1 MSFILS
7 ALKKVENKRNLGS
20 VPELSSIQIQ
30 SFENLENR
38 RHRLVTTLSIVGIVS
53 VALFAAF
60 WFYKP
65 LMEQSIAEQKTQS
78 VVITTPVIDGVITQ
92 PIQPTQTP
100 TPQTTIIQAPVS
112 QTPQTNIVPT
122 NTVPPNTASP
132 NAILP
137 NTAPPNVVLPNT
149 APYVTHN
156 NPTPNYYPQQPQTF
170 NNNVAVPQS
179 PTYTPPV
186 SPNLYQNPAG
196 MPKWEPL
203 PVGIVNYEDLPNR
216 LRERIPNIQL
226 SAHIHSDLRPQ
237 ARKVIINGVALR
249 EGQRL
254 SDDLS
259 VHQINSDGV
268 VMDYQGTLF
277 LLSKANIF
285 N

>member
-20 VPELSSIQIQ
+20 VPEISSIQVQ
-30 SFENLENR
+30 SFENLDNR
-38 RHRLVTTLSIVGIVS
+38 RHRFGTMLSIAGIVS
-53 VALFAAF
+53 VAIIAVL

-65 LMEQSIAEQKTQS
+65 LTEQSPTDQKIQS
-78 VVITTPVIDGVITQ
+78 VVITTPVIDGAVSQ
-92 PIQPTQTP
+92 PQVMQTSP
-100 TPQTTIIQAPVS
+100 SPPQTSV
-112 QTPQTNIVPT
+112 VPT
-122 NTVPPNTASP
+122 AVVPSNTVPPA
-132 NAILP
+132 
-137 NTAPPNVVLPNT
+137 V
-149 APYVTHN
+149 PYVVPN
-156 NPTPNYYPQQPQTF
+156 NPTPAYYPPQPQTP
-170 NNNVAVPQS
+170 NNNFAAQS

-186 SPNLYQNPAG
+186 SPNLYQNPVDA
-196 MPKWEPL
+196 PEWEPL
-203 PVGIVNYEDLPNR
+203 PVGIVDYENLPSG
-216 LRERIPNIQL
+216 LRQRIPNIQL

-268 VMDYQGTLF
+268 IMDYQGTLF
-277 LLSKANIF
+277 LLNKTNIF